1 MITNKKGKCF
11 DFSSNSLNY
20 ILKKLYEDQ
29 SGVVDVGDWL
39 AQLVGY
45 RVQRK
50 SCLIAWG

>member
-20 ILKKLYEDQ
+20 ILKKLYEDH
-29 SGVVDVGDWL
+29 WL

-45 RVQRK
+45 SVQRK
-50 SCLIAWG
+50 LCLIALG